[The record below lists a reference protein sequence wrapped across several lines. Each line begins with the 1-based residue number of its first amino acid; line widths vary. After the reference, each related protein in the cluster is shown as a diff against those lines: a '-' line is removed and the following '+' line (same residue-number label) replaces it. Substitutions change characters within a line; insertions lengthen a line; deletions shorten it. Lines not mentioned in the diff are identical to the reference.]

1 MVQEQG
7 HVDGHVCGDD
17 GVFRQTGHF
26 DDRFRRCTQREEI
39 SCLDAVIFKLAQDMQ
54 LGFLNQPCFVFKF
67 QKVKGQNFCNILR
80 VPKFTDFVS

>member
-39 SCLDAVIFKLAQDMQ
+39 SCLDAVIFKVFSISHALC
-54 LGFLNQPCFVFKF
+54 LNFK
-67 QKVKGQNFCNILR
+67 R
-80 VPKFTDFVS
+80 

>member
-1 MVQEQG
+1 MMG
-7 HVDGHVCGDD
+7 YLDKLDISMTDSDAAHK
-17 GVFRQTGHF
+17 
-26 DDRFRRCTQREEI
+26 EEI